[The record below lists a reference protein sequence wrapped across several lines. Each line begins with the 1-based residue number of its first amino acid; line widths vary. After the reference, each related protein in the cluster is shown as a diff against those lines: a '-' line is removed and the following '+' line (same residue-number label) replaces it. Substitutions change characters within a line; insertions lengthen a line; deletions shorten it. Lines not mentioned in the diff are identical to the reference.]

1 MEPWDMASSTQQ
13 TLVSGH
19 SSTSHGNELNSPYFD
34 LNMVFLSLVP
44 FHCLKP
50 NQIVYFLLKTLVV
63 SENKEQQNK
72 QAIKETHN
80 KKQNV
85 NKSSGIAVVVV
96 QGPVKMTNDTNC
108 RRTILGPIIKDWVQ
122 DHQL

>member
-1 MEPWDMASSTQQ
+1 M
-13 TLVSGH
+13 
-19 SSTSHGNELNSPYFD
+19 
-34 LNMVFLSLVP
+34 
-44 FHCLKP
+44 
-50 NQIVYFLLKTLVV
+50 VV
-63 SENKEQQNK
+63 SENKKQQNE

-80 KKQNV
+80 KNKIKQTD